1 MNSLRECINEAFKK
15 NAMAL
20 TLVPGKAAQY
30 KIGKKWVALQGIWTA
45 QDLKREILSFLSEDQ
60 KADFFKTGILEGVLF
75 ENGRRIGFT
84 VSQSH
89 QGLCGYFHWIHSAAV
104 DFIDWGFPLSMI
116 ESIKRGQGLSVIAGP
131 KDSGKTS
138 SLMAIAKE
146 VSERAQ
152 LSIALFSDRDEL
164 TDDNTTP
171 FFISY
176 DASMLLTMSSFSLG
190 SDLILLDSE
199 RLEVQLKALE
209 LVDQGQNVL
218 MTLPSLNIELA
229 LQRLS
234 ELYQGRVDKVGQVI
248 QWICSVKLLPGLESN
263 YQPLFELLIATP
275 QIRQALFQNDWSAIE
290 REMKTTGD
298 ITTMRTQNQALLQAI
313 LKRKIEFKTGFEE
326 SPNPTELD
334 SWLRKVGF

>member
-1 MNSLRECINEAFKK
+1 MNILRDCINEAFKR
-15 NAMAL
+15 NGLSLSLA
-20 TLVPGKAAQY
+20 PGKAAHY
-30 KIGKKWVALQGIWTA
+30 KLGKKWVSHGSPWTA
-45 QDLKREILSFLSEDQ
+45 QDLKREILLILNEEQ
-60 KADFFKTGILEGVLF
+60 KADFFKTGIIEGAMF
-75 ENGRRIGFT
+75 ESGRRIGFT

-89 QGLCGYFHWIHSAAV
+89 QGLCGYFHWIHSAAI
-104 DFIDWGFPLSMI
+104 DFTDWGFPLSMI
-116 ESIKRGQGLSVIAGP
+116 ESIKKGQGLSVIAGP

-152 LSIALFSDRDEL
+152 ISISLFSDRDEL
-164 TDDNTTP
+164 TDDSSTP

-234 ELYQGRVDKVGQVI
+234 ELYQGRTDKVAQVI
-248 QWICSVKLLPGLESN
+248 QWVCSVKLLPGLETN
-263 YQPLFELLIATP
+263 YQPIFELLLATP
-275 QIRQALFQNDWSAIE
+275 QVRQALYQNDWTAVE
-290 REMKTTGD
+290 R
-298 ITTMRTQNQALLQAI
+298 
-313 LKRKIEFKTGFEE
+313 
-326 SPNPTELD
+326 
-334 SWLRKVGF
+334 